1 MNDFPFRRP
10 LMLAGSP
17 LERGRAQASAEVT
30 GPVVQAITRRLAE
43 REDLLRRE
51 AIRAYLA
58 RQWDFA
64 AANCGDEFAEMLG
77 VAEGF
82 ALDPRDL
89 FDFLHLGIVADLALA
104 DTAQRRAAQDGCSAW
119 ALASSDEG
127 PAVGK
132 NRDFRGEHAGLQRVF
147 LHTDPSWPKGRKV
160 LCVGSLGAPGA
171 YSSGMNSE
179 GLALA
184 DTQIATTD
192 HGIGWLRYF
201 LMTRLLAR
209 HATVADALA
218 DVDSLAHAG
227 GGSLVLADAHGTLA
241 TVELGH
247 RKVASQA
254 GNGAWV
260 ARTNHFGPGSVPCAP
275 DSASSSSDSRG
286 RLRTLQRVLET
297 GQRSL
302 AVLRRVM
309 ASHDGDG
316 VSGLCRHP
324 EGGDSRTLSGAVFA
338 CREGLLYFS
347 AGNPC
352 ETEWVRYALN

>member
-1 MNDFPFRRP
+1 MNDIPFRKP
-10 LMLAGSP
+10 LVLAGSP
-17 LERGRAQASAEVT
+17 LERGRAQAGAEVT
-30 GPVVQAITRRLAE
+30 GPVVQAITKRLAE

-51 AIRAYLA
+51 DIRDYLA

-64 AANCGDEFAEMLG
+64 TANCADEFAEMLG
-77 VAEGF
+77 VAAGF
-82 ALDPRDL
+82 GLNPRDL
-89 FDFLHLGIVADLALA
+89 FDFLHLGIVADLALTQA
-104 DTAQRRAAQDGCSAW
+104 AQRDAAQDGCSAW
-119 ALASSDEG
+119 ALAASDEG

-147 LHTDPSWPKGRKV
+147 LHADPSWPRGRKV

-192 HGIGWLRYF
+192 HGTGWLRYF

-209 HATVADALA
+209 HATVAEALA
-218 DVDSLAHAG
+218 DIDGLTHAG
-227 GGSLVLADAHGTLA
+227 GGSLVLADAGGALA
-241 TVELGH
+241 TVDLGH
-247 RKVASQA
+247 RKVASQT
-254 GNGAWV
+254 GNGTWV

-275 DSASSSSDSRG
+275 DSAASSSDSRG
-286 RLRTLQRVLET
+286 RLRTLHRVLEA
-297 GQRSL
+297 GQGTL

-316 VSGLCRHP
+316 ISGLCRHP

-338 CREGLLYFS
+338 CRKRLLYFS
-347 AGNPC
+347 PGNPC
-352 ETEWVRYALN
+352 ETDWERYALN